1 MAKNL
6 IPEIAKM
13 LGVELG
19 EEFKVKGDDEL
30 TYRFDSDGLKLTH
43 DSGIELAKISAN
55 VAFVDLVNGNDEI
68 VKLLWKPK
76 VGGTFYSFYTPAFG
90 FLVGPDDIHNYKWK
104 VRDCIWDDTPL
115 AFGLFKAGWVFR
127 TRAEAEAALPAVA
140 AELGVDYEL

>member
-30 TYRFDSDGLKLTH
+30 TYRFTNAGLKLTH
-43 DSGIELAKISAN
+43 DSGIELAQISAN
-55 VAFVDLVNGNDEI
+55 VAFVDLVNGKDEI
-68 VKLLWKPK
+68 IKLPWKPK
-76 VGGTFYSFYTPAFG
+76 KGEMYWTFNALLRGEGKWAVTSYTWKG
-90 FLVGPDDIHNYKWK
+90 LVFDNAM
-104 VRDCIWDDTPL
+104 L
-115 AFGLFKAGWVFR
+115 KAGWIFR
-127 TRAEAEAALPAVA
+127 TQAEAEAALPKVA